1 MRKGTRDIRQEMFPA
16 IKITSLGSIV
26 YDTLQTLKRAENLG
40 WILIALDTIPDDNSF
55 KERNKLIEAL
65 IPDEDIRRILV
76 KKRQFRNDSL
86 RVEQTEGARARA
98 KKALTRIYDLTDGL
112 KSSHTRAYRLT
123 FDHFIKTTIKS
134 DDH

>member
-1 MRKGTRDIRQEMFPA
+1 MFPA

-65 IPDEDIRRILV
+65 IPDEDIRRNLSQEAPIS
-76 KKRQFRNDSL
+76 K
-86 RVEQTEGARARA
+86 
-98 KKALTRIYDLTDGL
+98 
-112 KSSHTRAYRLT
+112 
-123 FDHFIKTTIKS
+123 
-134 DDH
+134 